1 VILLSLL
8 MSLGVVMSEEFPRWF
23 NASLSIRFD
32 TDEILEFLRDEEFIA
47 DVTIDDLLI
56 EIDDRLY
63 QQFGRSTR
71 SFVVT
76 DDSGKEY

>member
-1 VILLSLL
+1 
-8 MSLGVVMSEEFPRWF
+8 MSEEFPRWF

-32 TDEILEFLRDEEFIA
+32 TDEILEFLRDEECIA

-63 QQFGRSTR
+63 QEFGRSTR
-71 SFVVT
+71 NFVVS
-76 DDSGKEY
+76 DDSGEEY

>member
-1 VILLSLL
+1 
-8 MSLGVVMSEEFPRWF
+8 MSEEFPRWF

-32 TDEILEFLRDEEFIA
+32 TDEIVKFLRDEECIA

-63 QQFGRSTR
+63 QEFGRSTR
-71 SFVVT
+71 NFVVS
-76 DDSGKEY
+76 DDSGEEY

>member
-1 VILLSLL
+1 
-8 MSLGVVMSEEFPRWF
+8 MSEEFPRWF

-32 TDEILEFLRDEEFIA
+32 TDEILDFLRDEEFIA

-63 QQFGRSTR
+63 QQFGRSTKN
-71 SFVVT
+71 FVVT